1 MSKWILVGTAIALLL
16 LAVRGFSS
24 ADAGVSVAQ
33 AAAMTKEKK
42 DLQLIDVRTQ
52 GEYAAGHLAQ
62 ARLIPLQE
70 LETRLGEIDKSKPI
84 LLYCR
89 TGHRSGQALK
99 LLAGKGFPDVRHIEG
114 GMVAWQAAGL
124 PVSK

>member
-1 MSKWILVGTAIALLL
+1 MWKWILVGTAIALFLV
-16 LAVRGFSS
+16 AVRGLSS
-24 ADAGVSVAQ
+24 AQGGVSVAQ

-99 LLAGKGFPDVRHIEG
+99 LLVGKGFPDVRHIEG
-114 GMVAWQAAGL
+114 GIVAWQAAGL